1 MGNSQHNGILI
12 STSFLLFI
20 VTSKIVSVK
29 HVRKTSAVSTNLANV
44 TPGPLLSRE
53 NLSSENGKSGQHIKN
68 NVMVDDLK
76 SKVKAPGNDHTKTSD
91 SDVRNNKENGGL
103 KKGIQHADA
112 VAFTGLPTEVYVNI
126 YA

>member
-91 SDVRNNKENGGL
+91 ADVRNSKENGGL
-103 KKGIQHADA
+103 KVGNQAEA
-112 VAFTGLPTEVYVNI
+112 MALPGLPTEVYI
-126 YA
+126 

>member
-1 MGNSQHNGILI
+1 M
-12 STSFLLFI
+12 TE
-20 VTSKIVSVK
+20 
-29 HVRKTSAVSTNLANV
+29 A
-44 TPGPLLSRE
+44 TPAPLPSRE
-53 NLSSENGKSGQHIKN
+53 NLSSENGKSGQHVRN